1 MLPVFAHTDG
11 RSSGP
16 FLPGGQA
23 DGPVRAGG
31 DTSAL
36 GPDADTEAVARRILL
51 DQIGG
56 QPRSRAELATKLA
69 RKGVP
74 DEVAQRLLTR
84 FEEVG
89 LIDDEAFARLWV
101 QSRQSSK
108 GLAGRALAQ
117 ELRRKGIAD
126 QFIRDAVDEIEPEDE
141 VESARMLVRRKMR
154 STERV
159 DRTAAIRR
167 LTAMLARKGYPGG
180 LAVRVV
186 REELD
191 AAGRDAEDVV
201 DP

>member
-1 MLPVFAHTDG
+1 MC
-11 RSSGP
+11 
-16 FLPGGQA
+16 PGE
-23 DGPVRAGG
+23 

-36 GPDADTEAVARRILL
+36 GPEADTEAVARKILL
-51 DQIGG
+51 DQLARA
-56 QPRSRAELATKLA
+56 PRSRAELATRLA

-89 LIDDEAFARLWV
+89 LIDDGAFARLWV
-101 QSRQSSK
+101 MSRQSSK
-108 GLAGRALAQ
+108 GLSGRALAQ
-117 ELRRKGIAD
+117 ELRGKGIAD
-126 QFIRDAVDEIEPEDE
+126 QLIRDAVDEIEPEDE

-159 DRTAAIRR
+159 DRTTAIRR

-186 REELD
+186 REELE

-201 DP
+201 ESS